1 MREIILDGKTVND
14 ESEAYVIAEI
24 GSNHCGDLE
33 LCKEMIRAAKE
44 CGCDAVKLQKRTNR
58 ELYTD
63 EFYNKPYDNPNSYG
77 KTYGEHREALEF
89 GWDQYCI
96 LRAFSEDIGITFF
109 ATPFDIQAADFLEE
123 LGVPMYKIASGDL
136 TNIPLIQHVAGFHKP
151 MIIST
156 GGGTTT
162 DMKRVEDLLFNQSPF
177 QVELEEKLPNELK
190 SPYREALR
198 VKYSKPEMAC
208 LQCTAAYPAKIE
220 QMNLRFIEILRQML
234 PDRVVGL
241 SDHYGGILSGPIA
254 FMYGARIFEKHFT
267 FGHSMKGTDHAFS
280 LKPDQMKRFVTDL
293 RRIKSAMA
301 DVKKEPLPE
310 EAEPIRKMGKAVYLK
325 DDYPVGTI
333 IRGFDF
339 QLLSPAD
346 GIPPYELESLIGKK
360 TLRDIKRHEPLK
372 KEYFG

>member
-14 ESEAYVIAEI
+14 ESDAYVIAEI

-63 EFYNKPYDNPNSYG
+63 EFFNKPYDNPNSYG

-89 GWDQYCI
+89 DYSQYYE
-96 LRAFSEDIGITFF
+96 LMDFSMDVGITFF
-109 ATPFDIQAADFLEE
+109 ATPFDIPAANFLQM
-123 LGVPMYKIASGDL
+123 LNIPMFKIASGDL
-136 TNIPLIQHVAGFHKP
+136 TNIPLIQHVAGFGKP

-156 GGGTTT
+156 GGGT
-162 DMKRVEDLLFNQSPF
+162 
-177 QVELEEKLPNELK
+177 LK
-190 SPYREALR
+190 DILR
-198 VKYSKPEMAC
+198 VVKYHWEQFSEIDLAF

-220 QMNLRFIEILRQML
+220 QMQLGFIEKLREIL
-234 PDRVVGL
+234 PGRVIGL

-254 FMYGARIFEKHFT
+254 YMYGARIFEKHFT

-280 LKPDQMKRFVTDL
+280 LKPDRMKRFVTDL
-293 RRIKSAMA
+293 RRTKWAMA

-310 EAEPIRKMGKAVYLK
+310 EAEPIRKMGKAVYLNK
-325 DDYPVGTI
+325 DVGMGNGVDREDLT
-333 IRGFDF
+333 
-339 QLLSPAD
+339 LLSPAD
-346 GIPPYELESLIGKK
+346 GIPPYELESLIGKI
-360 TLRDIKRHEPLK
+360 TIRDIKRHEPLK
-372 KEYFG
+372 WDYFSD

>member
-14 ESEAYVIAEI
+14 ESEAYVIVEI

-89 GWDQYCI
+89 DHGQYRDLI
-96 LRAFSEDIGITFF
+96 NFAAVNHITFF
-109 ATPFDIQAADFLEE
+109 ATPFDIPAANFLRD
-123 LGVPMYKIASGDL
+123 LRVPMFKIASGDL
-136 TNIPLIQHVAGFHKP
+136 TNIPLIQHVAGFGKP

-156 GGGTTT
+156 GGGTWR
-162 DMKRVEDLLFNQSPF
+162 DVLRAQMK
-177 QVELEEKLPNELK
+177 LEILGIEV
-190 SPYREALR
+190 SF
-198 VKYSKPEMAC
+198 

-220 QMNLRFIEILRQML
+220 QMGLKVIEDMRESFPVNVI
-234 PDRVVGL
+234 GL

-267 FGHSMKGTDHAFS
+267 FGHSRKGTDHAFS

-293 RRIKSAMA
+293 RRTKSAMA

-346 GIPPYELESLIGKK
+346 GIPPYELESLIGKR

-372 KEYFG
+372 KEDFG

>member
-14 ESEAYVIAEI
+14 ESDAYVIAEI

-89 GWDQYCI
+89 GEDEYWELKHCAQY
-96 LRAFSEDIGITFF
+96 FGITFF
-109 ATPFDIQAADFLEE
+109 ATPFDIPAADFLEE
-123 LGVPMYKIASGDL
+123 LGMPMFKIASGDL
-136 TNIPLIQHVAGFHKP
+136 TNIPLIQHVAGFGKP

-156 GGGTTT
+156 GGGTSR
-162 DMKRVEDLLFNQSPF
+162 DI
-177 QVELEEKLPNELK
+177 
-190 SPYREALR
+190 LR
-198 VKYSKPEMAC
+198 VYQSHWIVPNIAW

-220 QMNLRFIEILRQML
+220 RMQLRSIERMRDIM
-234 PDRVVGL
+234 PHTVIGL
-241 SDHYGGILSGPIA
+241 SDHYGGVLSGPIA
-254 FMYGARIFEKHFT
+254 YMFGARIFEKHFT

-293 RRIKSAMA
+293 RRTKWAMA
-301 DVKKEPLPE
+301 DVKKQPLPE
-310 EAEPIRKMGKAVYLK
+310 EAEPIRKMGKAVYLNQNL
-325 DDYPVGTI
+325 VSGWTVQ
-333 IRGFDF
+333 RSGLV
-339 QLLSPAD
+339 LLSPAD
-346 GIPPYELESLIGKK
+346 GIPPYGLESLIGKK

>member
-58 ELYTD
+58 EPYTD
-63 EFYNKPYDNPNSYG
+63 EFYNKPYDNSNSYG

-89 GWDQYCI
+89 GKDEYWELKHCAQY
-96 LRAFSEDIGITFF
+96 FGITFF
-109 ATPFDIQAADFLEE
+109 ATPFDIPAANFLQM
-123 LGVPMYKIASGDL
+123 LNVPMFKIASGDL
-136 TNIPLIQHVAGFHKP
+136 TNIPLIQHVAGFGKP

-156 GGGTTT
+156 GGGTWR
-162 DMKRVEDLLFNQSPF
+162 DVLRAQMK
-177 QVELEEKLPNELK
+177 LEILGLEV
-190 SPYREALR
+190 SF
-198 VKYSKPEMAC
+198 

-220 QMNLRFIEILRQML
+220 QMGLKAIENMRESFPVNVI
-234 PDRVVGL
+234 GL

-254 FMYGARIFEKHFT
+254 YMYGARIFEKHFT
-267 FGHSMKGTDHAFS
+267 FGHSKKGTDHAFS

-293 RRIKSAMA
+293 RRTKSAMA

-310 EAEPIRKMGKAVYLK
+310 EAEPIRKMGKAVYFHTDIDQGWEVRREDL
-325 DDYPVGTI
+325 V
-333 IRGFDF
+333 
-339 QLLSPAD
+339 LLSPAD

>member
-89 GWDQYCI
+89 DWMQYQE
-96 LRAFSEDIGITFF
+96 LTGFSYELGITFF
-109 ATPFDIQAADFLEE
+109 ATPFDIEAADFLES
-123 LGVPMYKIASGDL
+123 LCIPVFKIASGDL
-136 TNIPLIQHVAGFHKP
+136 TNIPLIQHVAGFGKP

-156 GGGTTT
+156 GGGTWR
-162 DMKRVEDLLFNQSPF
+162 DVLRAQMK
-177 QVELEEKLPNELK
+177 LEILGIEV
-190 SPYREALR
+190 SF
-198 VKYSKPEMAC
+198 

-220 QMNLRFIEILRQML
+220 QMGLKVIEDMRESFPVNVI
-234 PDRVVGL
+234 GL

-267 FGHSMKGTDHAFS
+267 FGHSQKGTDHAFS

-293 RRIKSAMA
+293 RRTKSAMA

-310 EAEPIRKMGKAVYLK
+310 EAEPIRKMGKAVYFKNRVRPGHLIQRE
-325 DDYPVGTI
+325 DLV
-333 IRGFDF
+333 
-339 QLLSPAD
+339 LLSPAD
-346 GIPPYELESLIGKK
+346 GIPPYELESLVGKK
-360 TLRDIKRHEPLK
+360 TGGWIDRQMPLK